1 LSRSGPACQLVTR
14 VMDPNK
20 FNNLVFLKLY
30 VLSNYMITK
39 ICDRSKTTNFF
50 LIITMDKNKKKSCS
64 YYKKIFINLFKN
76 KVNNKQ
82 SLINVKYFLN

>member
-50 LIITMDKNKKKSCS
+50 LMITMDKNKKKVVHIT
-64 YYKKIFINLFKN
+64 KR
-76 KVNNKQ
+76 
-82 SLINVKYFLN
+82 FLLTYSRTK

>member
-1 LSRSGPACQLVTR
+1 
-14 VMDPNK
+14 MDPNK

-50 LIITMDKNKKKSCS
+50 LMITMDKNKKK
-64 YYKKIFINLFKN
+64 KLFILQKDF
-76 KVNNKQ
+76 
-82 SLINVKYFLN
+82 Y

>member
-14 VMDPNK
+14 VMDLNK

-50 LIITMDKNKKKSCS
+50 LNDYNG
-64 YYKKIFINLFKN
+64 
-76 KVNNKQ
+76 
-82 SLINVKYFLN
+82 

>member
-1 LSRSGPACQLVTR
+1 
-14 VMDPNK
+14 
-20 FNNLVFLKLY
+20 
-30 VLSNYMITK
+30 MITK

-50 LIITMDKNKKKSCS
+50 LMITMDKNKKKICS